1 MNKKIIFI
9 PLVCLFALLLFSK
22 NIQFIKADSG
32 FDSSYDSGSSWDS
45 SSDYSSSSS
54 FDSSYSSS
62 SSGGSSSMSVLGMAI
77 IFELFC
83 SIHYFVFAFQ
93 PIGRAFGRGDSKKSM
108 IIALILFGI
117 RALIVIVMDFI
128 NPYYFI
134 IDFISLFILAFIIV
148 PVLNVFSKTGSKIKT
163 ISNNINYTD
172 LNADILSKYGISNK
186 EDLKQKLFENYL
198 AIQNAWMNFDEH
210 SLRLLLTDELYNM
223 YSSQLATLRTKGQRN
238 IMSNFKYVDSK
249 IFDIRQDNDILTLK
263 LFLNV
268 TMLDYIVDNSNNVVR
283 GNKNMPIDISYEI
296 TFEKSL
302 NKNIDSCPNCG
313 AKVIDENN
321 PRCPYCNAVILNG
334 SNDWVMS
341 KKECIKQK

>member
-1 MNKKIIFI
+1 MNKNKILLI

-22 NIQFIKADSG
+22 NIQLIKADSG
-32 FDSSYDSGSSWDS
+32 FDSSYDSGGSS

-54 FDSSYSSS
+54 FGSSYSSS
-62 SSGGSSSMSVLGMAI
+62 SSDGSSMSILGMAI

-83 SIHYFVFAFQ
+83 SIHYFVFAFR
-93 PIGRAFGRGDSKKSM
+93 PIGRVFGRNDSKKSM

-134 IDFISLFILAFIIV
+134 IDFISLFILAFIVV
-148 PVLNVFSKTGSKIKT
+148 PVLNVFKMGSKVKIN
-163 ISNNINYTD
+163 SNRLNFNYND
-172 LNADILSKYGISNK
+172 LNDDILSKYDITDK
-186 EDLKQKLFENYL
+186 EELKQLLFEKFVS
-198 AIQNAWMNFDEH
+198 IQEAWMNFDEH

-223 YSSQLATLRTKGQRN
+223 YSSQLQTLKIKGQRN
-238 IMSNFKYVDSK
+238 IMNNFRYVDSK
-249 IFDIRQDNDILTLK
+249 IFDIRQDNDVVTLR

-268 TMLDYIVDNSNNVVR
+268 TMFDYIVDNSSNVVR
-283 GNKNMPIDISYEI
+283 GNKSKPIDISYEI

-302 NKNIDSCPNCG
+302 IKGKEYCPNCG

-321 PRCPYCNAVILNG
+321 PRCPYCNAVILSG

-341 KKECIKQK
+341 KKECINQK